1 MAVRPASTASEVE
14 EELQGST
21 LPASFCPDSDD
32 SKATSSAY
40 RYVLQSFEF
49 FQPSNCRSFKFF
61 STCMAS
67 NNQGPVGPSG
77 SPRLPNSIYLQ
88 SSSGTSSCD
97 GLHLTG
103 ESVINRSGGAR
114 TTCKTSSSLCSNQ
127 QAKRTR
133 VHQFPLCSPQKGWGS
148 QASNQSKTPK
158 QLHSIRTFQNGIKP
172 HVKGSSKEGG
182 LLSKSGLKD
191 AYLTVP
197 IWEKHQ
203 KYLRFLWRDS
213 LLEFACLP
221 FGLASA
227 PRVFTKLLKPV
238 LSFLRQRGIR
248 LIAYLDDFLIMAES
262 KQLALQHAATTLNIL
277 EGLGF
282 VINYQKSL
290 LIPSQQI
297 EFLGYIVNSV
307 SMSLSLPKDKL
318 KKVQNHCQKLL
329 HNPLTTVRELS
340 KVLGLLS
347 SSIQAVFPAPLHYR
361 YLQQAKNSVLK
372 KQNSYEALI
381 FLNSDALEEV
391 RWWRNNLV
399 AWNGRAL
406 LHQSTDLTIETDASL
421 QGWGAH
427 CQGISTGGRWP
438 RQESP
443 YHINCLELLAGSLAV
458 QCFTKNLAKAQVL
471 LLMDN
476 VTAVTYINKMGGTH
490 SPILS
495 LLAKNLWDWC
505 LSHNVLIKPQ
515 YIPGIQNVLA
525 DRESRIFLDSSD
537 WKLHPAI
544 FNLIYRR
551 WGPLN
556 IDLFASRLTF
566 QLDQYVS
573 WRPDPSAVHTDAFTL
588 DWATF
593 RGYAFPP
600 FSVIGWCL
608 QLVQSQRVEHLVIVT
623 PVWPT
628 QIWYPLLL
636 TLYIDFPILLPVQK
650 DLLTREGRNHPLP
663 QLQLAGW
670 LLSTVA
676 TKREDFLAKLETSS
690 SQLGGKTPQVHIP
703 QPGTSGVAGVLNE
716 GQLIPFHHL

>member
-1 MAVRPASTASEVE
+1 
-14 EELQGST
+14 
-21 LPASFCPDSDD
+21 
-32 SKATSSAY
+32 
-40 RYVLQSFEF
+40 
-49 FQPSNCRSFKFF
+49 
-61 STCMAS
+61 MAS
-67 NNQGPVGPSG
+67 NNQGPLGPSG

-88 SSSGTSSCD
+88 SSSGTSSCN

-103 ESVINRSGGAR
+103 ESVINRSGGTR

-127 QAKRTR
+127 QAKRKR

-158 QLHSIRTFQNGIKP
+158 QLHSIRTFQNGINP
-172 HVKGSSKEGG
+172 HVKGSSKEGR
-182 LLSKSGLKD
+182 LLSKSGLKGWFNGTC
-191 AYLTVP
+191 LGKTPKIPSVP
-197 IWEKHQ
+197 MEGLH
-203 KYLRFLWRDS
+203 RV
-213 LLEFACLP
+213 CLP
-221 FGLASA
+221 AVWPSKCPKSVRKTSETSVVSPKAEGHSA
-227 PRVFTKLLKPV
+227 NSLPR
-238 LSFLRQRGIR
+238 R
-248 LIAYLDDFLIMAES
+248 LFDNGRI
-262 KQLALQHAATTLNIL
+262 KTTCTSTCSNNIEHL

-297 EFLGYIVNSV
+297 EFLGYMVNSV

-318 KKVQNHCQKLL
+318 KKVQNQCQKLL
-329 HNPLTTVRELS
+329 DNPVTTVRELS

-381 FLNSDALEEV
+381 SLNSDALEEV
-391 RWWRNNLV
+391 RWWRNNLI

-421 QGWGAH
+421 QGWEAH
-427 CQGISTGGRWP
+427 CQGISTGGRWS

-505 LSHNVLIKPQ
+505 LSQNILIKAQ
-515 YIPGIQNVLA
+515 YIPRIQNEQA

-537 WKLHPAI
+537 WKLNPAI

-593 RGYAFPP
+593 RGYAFSP
-600 FSVIGWCL
+600 FSVIGRCL

-628 QIWYPLLL
+628 QTWYPLLL
-636 TLYIDFPILLPVQK
+636 TLSIDFPILLPVQK
-650 DLLTREGRNHPLP
+650 DLLSRKGRNPPLP

-690 SQLGGKTPQVHIP
+690 SQLGGKHHKFIFLSLEQV
-703 QPGTSGVAGVLNE
+703 G
-716 GQLIPFHHL
+716 

>member
-1 MAVRPASTASEVE
+1 
-14 EELQGST
+14 
-21 LPASFCPDSDD
+21 
-32 SKATSSAY
+32 
-40 RYVLQSFEF
+40 
-49 FQPSNCRSFKFF
+49 
-61 STCMAS
+61 MAS

-88 SSSGTSSCD
+88 SSPEHLPVMGYTSQENQLLIDQEVQELLAKQAVHYVPTSRQNELGFISSVFVVPKKCG
-97 GLHLTG
+97 GLRP
-103 ESVINRSGGAR
+103 VINLR
-114 TTCKTSSSLCSNQ
+114 
-127 QAKRTR
+127 
-133 VHQFPLCSPQKGWGS
+133 PLNSFIPYEHFKME
-148 QASNQSKTPK
+148 
-158 QLHSIRTFQNGIKP
+158 SIHMLKDLLRKDDYL
-172 HVKGSSKEGG
+172 VKVD
-182 LLSKSGLKD
+182 LKD

-238 LSFLRQRGIR
+238 LSVLRQRGIR

-282 VINYQKSL
+282 VTNYQKSL

-297 EFLGYIVNSV
+297 EFLGYMVNSV

-318 KKVQNHCQKLL
+318 KKVQNHCQKHLD
-329 HNPLTTVRELS
+329 NPVTTVRELS

-399 AWNGRAL
+399 AWNGRAP

-421 QGWGAH
+421 KGWGAH
-427 CQGISTGGRWP
+427 CQGISTGGRWS

-458 QCFTKNLAKAQVL
+458 QCFTKNLAKAKVL

-476 VTAVTYINKMGGTH
+476 VTAVTYISKMGGTH

-505 LSHNVLIKPQ
+505 LSHSVLIKAQ
-515 YIPGIQNVLA
+515 YIPGIQNVQA

-556 IDLFASRLTF
+556 IDLFASCLTF

-593 RGYAFPP
+593 RGNAFPP
-600 FSVIGWCL
+600 FSVTGRCL

-628 QIWYPLLL
+628 QTWYPLLL
-636 TLYIDFPILLPVQK
+636 TLCIDFPILLPVQK

-676 TKREDFLAKLETSS
+676 TKREDFLAKLATS
-690 SQLGGKTPQVHIP
+690 
-703 QPGTSGVAGVLNE
+703 
-716 GQLIPFHHL
+716 